1 MEALSLPSAFTN
13 ALAALL
19 VFGLAYGLVR
29 IGTLQYSLI
38 APPDADAV
46 PLLHVMAIAG
56 GVLLGVLLLASLSYG
71 EDFRPSRL
79 YAADSP
85 WDIGVLEFLRRH
97 ALPQHAAMAE
107 AWRALSGGGSA
118 WQTLPGYTGAG
129 LAGFAAV
136 QALWL
141 WRGPAR
147 LRAALATLLLA
158 GWTALAVHYLAHLL
172 AWTATQLNF
181 WLFALL
187 LVLWQRS
194 RHSPR
199 AQAH

>member
-1 MEALSLPSAFTN
+1 MDALSLPPAIAN
-13 ALAALL
+13 AIAALL

-38 APPDADAV
+38 APSDADAV

-56 GVLLGVLLLASLSYG
+56 GALLGVLLLASLPYG

-85 WDIGVLEFLRRH
+85 WNIGVLEFLRRH
-97 ALPQHAAMAE
+97 ALPTREAMAE
-107 AWRALSGGGSA
+107 AWRALGGNGTP
-118 WQTLPGYTGAG
+118 WQAIPGYAGAALAG
-129 LAGFAAV
+129 LAAL
-136 QALWL
+136 QAFLL
-141 WRGPAR
+141 WRGMAR
-147 LRAALATLLLA
+147 LRAALATLMLA
-158 GWTALAVHYLAHLL
+158 CWTALVVHYLAHLL

-187 LVLWQRS
+187 LVLWQRG
-194 RHSPR
+194 RYGRRVR
-199 AQAH
+199 AH